1 MRQGFGTIGAWMGL
15 ACVLALAACTPAQ
28 LRMPAGFAASD
39 ATTWPVTG
47 HSPRRAGEPVRFGPY
62 SALELRD
69 GATFGWALPV
79 GRVDFGRSERRFAF
93 TLVAI
98 GQPPVEAQCRV
109 RNIALGQDGANGRV
123 ETRVELDLTALAGP
137 MLECGLVHDGIAPAL
152 ALHLE
157 RSGTHLDGHLDSP
170 WGRYD
175 VRSLHGMQGTRIAAY
190 APTGFEIVGQ
200 GRTPMVVDL
209 IDAGHVFLDP
219 SVPEEQR
226 TYFAAVAAALLLL
239 GADAEA

>member
-1 MRQGFGTIGAWMGL
+1 MRQGSGTIGAWMGL
-15 ACVLALAACTPAQ
+15 ACVLALAACAPAQ
-28 LRMPAGFAASD
+28 LRMPAGFAAD
-39 ATTWPVTG
+39 AVSWDVNG

-79 GRVDFGRSERRFAF
+79 GRGDFSRSARRFGF

-98 GQPPVEAQCRV
+98 GQAPVETQCRV
-109 RNIALGQDGANGRV
+109 RNMALGQEGANGRV
-123 ETRVELDLTALAGP
+123 DTRIEVDLTSLAGP
-137 MLECGLVHDGIAPAL
+137 MLECGLVHDGTIPAL

-157 RSGTHLDGHLDSP
+157 RRGTHLDGHLDSP
-170 WGRYD
+170 WGSYD
-175 VRSLHGMQGTRIAAY
+175 VRSLHGMQGTVVDAY
-190 APTGFEIVGQ
+190 APTGFEIVGG
-200 GRTPMVVDL
+200 GRAPMVVDL
-209 IDAGHVFLDP
+209 INSGHVFLDP

-226 TYFAAVAAALLLL
+226 TFFAAVAAALLLL